1 MGVRPSFSGLC
12 VHFVGPGDWFSGLV
26 RLEFG
31 FSNGPQIGLV
41 EVMCDPQRSG
51 YQNCLLSKSI

>member
-41 EVMCDPQRSG
+41 EVVSVV
-51 YQNCLLSKSI
+51 QNCLLSKSI